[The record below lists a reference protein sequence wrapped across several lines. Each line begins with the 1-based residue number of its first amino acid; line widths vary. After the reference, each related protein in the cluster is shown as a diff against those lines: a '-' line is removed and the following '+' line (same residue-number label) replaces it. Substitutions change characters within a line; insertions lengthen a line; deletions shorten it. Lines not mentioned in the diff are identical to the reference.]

1 MDSSSASVGSRSQS
15 SSSVACRSHQASRVG
30 GGLLVDRRVGEQ
42 RPLAELGGRLEALD
56 LEQLG
61 QLPLQR
67 RLAPRLPFRAPSSA
81 ATLSE
86 NGTPSTILSKPDP
99 MLFRQIIH
107 EDLGCA
113 SYLVG
118 DPAPGVAAVVDPQWD
133 IDPYLN
139 LARLHGVRIEHVL
152 ETHNHADH
160 VSGHGRLAR
169 ATGATI
175 HVSELAEAEYEH
187 EPFADGWTLE
197 LGEAVSIEAIH
208 TPGHRPEH
216 TSFLLRDAER
226 GGDPVAVLSGDSLFV
241 GDVAR
246 PDLAVEPR
254 EGAAGIFRSLHER
267 LLALPD
273 EVEVW
278 PGHLGGSL
286 CGSSGIDLK
295 TSSTIG
301 FERRHN
307 RALAFADEAEFVED
321 AVASI
326 GERPPNVEHIVALN
340 RGPLI
345 ESIGSPARLTP
356 RRFEAAI
363 AAGAFA
369 VDSRTNEQ
377 FDEAHIP
384 GAISA
389 SAYDTG
395 FATKVAQVVPPD
407 GEVVVVAASDGN
419 ELEAAELLAAV
430 GLRVRGFLGGGMS
443 AWRAEERPVA
453 RIEPIGPERAG
464 RSCSR
469 ATSHRWSS
477 TCAAPASTPTGHIA
491 GSLHIPYGE
500 LARRLDELPRDR
512 ALATICKGGK
522 RSGLAAS
529 VLQREGFET
538 IHVARGGVGTWKTE
552 GRPVETRS
560 ACVGDHPGRGS
571 T

>member
-1 MDSSSASVGSRSQS
+1 
-15 SSSVACRSHQASRVG
+15 
-30 GGLLVDRRVGEQ
+30 
-42 RPLAELGGRLEALD
+42 
-56 LEQLG
+56 
-61 QLPLQR
+61 
-67 RLAPRLPFRAPSSA
+67 
-81 ATLSE
+81 
-86 NGTPSTILSKPDP
+86 
-99 MLFRQIIH
+99 MLFRQVIH

-118 DPAPGVAAVVDPQWD
+118 DSTAGVAAVVDPQWD
-133 IDPYLN
+133 VDPYLN

-169 ATGATI
+169 ASGATI
-175 HVSELAEAEYEH
+175 HINELAGAEYEH
-187 EPFADGWTLE
+187 ESLADGWSLE
-197 LGEAVSIEAIH
+197 LGGGVSIEAIH

-246 PDLAVEPR
+246 PDLAVDPC

-307 RALAFADEAEFVED
+307 KALVIEDEAEFVED

-363 AAGAFA
+363 ASGAFA

-377 FDEAHIP
+377 FDEAHIA
-384 GAISA
+384 GSISA

-395 FATKVAQVVPPD
+395 FATKVAQVVPAE

-453 RIEPIGPERAG
+453 RIEPIGPEELAQRLEGEDPPLVLDVRGAG
-464 RSCSR
+464 EY
-469 ATSHRWSS
+469 
-477 TCAAPASTPTGHIA
+477 AAGHIA
-491 GSLHIPYGE
+491 DSLHIPYGE
-500 LARRLDELPRDR
+500 LARRLEELPRDR
-512 ALATICKGGK
+512 PLATICKGGK

-529 VLQREGFET
+529 VLQREGFQV
-538 IHVARGGVGTWKTE
+538 IHVARGGVGTWVSE
-552 GRPVETRS
+552 GRPVDGG
-560 ACVGDHPGRGS
+560 AVPA
-571 T
+571 

>member
-1 MDSSSASVGSRSQS
+1 
-15 SSSVACRSHQASRVG
+15 
-30 GGLLVDRRVGEQ
+30 
-42 RPLAELGGRLEALD
+42 
-56 LEQLG
+56 
-61 QLPLQR
+61 
-67 RLAPRLPFRAPSSA
+67 
-81 ATLSE
+81 
-86 NGTPSTILSKPDP
+86 

-118 DPAPGVAAVVDPQWD
+118 DPGSGAAAVVDPQWD
-133 IDPYLN
+133 VDPYLQ
-139 LARLHGVRIEHVL
+139 LARLHGLRIEHVL

-169 ATGATI
+169 AAGATI
-175 HVSELAEAEYEH
+175 HVHELAEAEYEH
-187 EPFADGWTLE
+187 EPFGDGWTLA
-197 LGEAVSIEAIH
+197 LGEEVTIEAVH

-216 TSFLLRDAER
+216 TSFVLRDAGR
-226 GGDPVAVLSGDSLFV
+226 GDGAVAVLSGDSLFV

-267 LLALPD
+267 LMSLPD

-307 RALAFADEAEFVED
+307 RALSFESEEDFVED
-321 AVASI
+321 AVSGVGA
-326 GERPPNVEHIVALN
+326 RPPNVEHIVGLN
-340 RGPLI
+340 RGPLVETI
-345 ESIGSPARLTP
+345 SSPARLTP
-356 RRFEAAI
+356 RRFEAAV
-363 AAGAFA
+363 AGGAIA

-389 SAYDTG
+389 SGYDTG
-395 FATKVAQVVPPD
+395 FATKVAQVVAPED
-407 GEVVVVAASDGN
+407 EVVVVAASDGN

-453 RIEPIGPERAG
+453 RIEPIGPEQLAELLASEFAPLLLDVRNAG
-464 RSCSR
+464 EF
-469 ATSHRWSS
+469 AE
-477 TCAAPASTPTGHIA
+477 AHIA

-500 LARRLDELPRDR
+500 LPRRLDELPRER
-512 ALATICKGGK
+512 PVATICKGGK

-538 IHVARGGVGTWKTE
+538 IHVARGGVGTWEAE
-552 GRPVETRS
+552 GRPVES
-560 ACVGDHPGRGS
+560 AEVPA
-571 T
+571 

>member
-1 MDSSSASVGSRSQS
+1 
-15 SSSVACRSHQASRVG
+15 
-30 GGLLVDRRVGEQ
+30 
-42 RPLAELGGRLEALD
+42 
-56 LEQLG
+56 
-61 QLPLQR
+61 
-67 RLAPRLPFRAPSSA
+67 
-81 ATLSE
+81 
-86 NGTPSTILSKPDP
+86 

-118 DPAPGVAAVVDPQWD
+118 DPGSGLAAVVDPQWD
-133 IDPYLN
+133 VEPYLQ
-139 LARLHGVRIEHVL
+139 LARLHGMRIEHVL

-169 ATGATI
+169 ASGATI
-175 HVSELAEAEYEH
+175 HVSELAGAEYEH
-187 EPFADGWTLE
+187 EPFADGWALE
-197 LGEAVSIEAIH
+197 LGDGLAIEAIH

-216 TSFLLRDAER
+216 TSFLLRDPAR

-246 PDLAVEPR
+246 PDLAIEPR
-254 EGAAGIFRSLHER
+254 EGAADIFRSLHER
-267 LLALPD
+267 LLSLPD

-286 CGSSGIDLK
+286 CGSSGISMR

-321 AVASI
+321 AVASL

-340 RGPLI
+340 RGPLL

-363 AAGAFA
+363 ANGALA

-395 FATKVAQVVPPD
+395 FATKVAQVAPPD
-407 GEVVVVAASDGN
+407 AELVVVAASDGN
-419 ELEAAELLAAV
+419 ELAAAELLAAV

-453 RIEPIGPERAG
+453 RIEPIGPAELAERLAG
-464 RSCSR
+464 EDPPLVLDVRR
-469 ATSHRWSS
+469 AAEH
-477 TCAAPASTPTGHIA
+477 AEAHIA

-500 LARRLDELPRDR
+500 LPRRLDELPRDR
-512 ALATICKGGK
+512 VLATICKGGK

-529 VLQREGFET
+529 VLQREGFAT
-538 IHVARGGVGTWKTE
+538 IHVARGGVGAWQRE
-552 GRPVETRS
+552 GRPVES
-560 ACVGDHPGRGS
+560 AEVPA
-571 T
+571 

>member
-1 MDSSSASVGSRSQS
+1 
-15 SSSVACRSHQASRVG
+15 
-30 GGLLVDRRVGEQ
+30 
-42 RPLAELGGRLEALD
+42 
-56 LEQLG
+56 
-61 QLPLQR
+61 
-67 RLAPRLPFRAPSSA
+67 
-81 ATLSE
+81 
-86 NGTPSTILSKPDP
+86 

-118 DPAPGVAAVVDPQWD
+118 DPGSGTALVVDPQWD
-133 IDPYLN
+133 IDPYLQ
-139 LARLHGVRIEHVL
+139 LSRLHGVRVEHVL

-175 HVSELAEAEYEH
+175 HVNRLAEAEYEH
-187 EPFADGWTLE
+187 EGFDHGWTLE
-197 LGEAVSIEAIH
+197 LGEDAVVEAIH

-216 TSFLLRDAER
+216 TCFLLRDPGR

-254 EGAAGIFRSLHER
+254 EGAAAIFRSLHGR

-307 RALAFADEAEFVED
+307 WALAIGDEAAFVED
-321 AVASI
+321 AVGSI

-340 RGPLI
+340 RGPLV
-345 ESIGSPARLTP
+345 ESIGAPARLAP
-356 RRFEAAI
+356 VALEGAI
-363 AAGAFA
+363 AAGAIA

-395 FATKVAQVVPPD
+395 FATKVAQVVPPEA
-407 GEVVVVAASDGN
+407 EVVIVAASDGN
-419 ELEAAELLAAV
+419 ELHAAELLAAV

-443 AWRAEERPVA
+443 AWRAEERPVE
-453 RIEPIGPERAG
+453 RIEAIGPEELAERLDGAG
-464 RSCSR
+464 QTGGEDGGGSEAPLVLDVRR
-469 ATSHRWSS
+469 DGEF
-477 TCAAPASTPTGHIA
+477 AAGHIP
-491 GSLHIPYGE
+491 GSLHIPFGDLPE
-500 LARRLDELPRDR
+500 RLGELPRDQPI
-512 ALATICKGGK
+512 ATICKGGK

-529 VLQREGFET
+529 ILQREGFDGVL
-538 IHVARGGVGTWKTE
+538 HVARGGVGTWQKE
-552 GRPVETRS
+552 GRPVE
-560 ACVGDHPGRGS
+560 GGH
-571 T
+571 

>member
-1 MDSSSASVGSRSQS
+1 
-15 SSSVACRSHQASRVG
+15 
-30 GGLLVDRRVGEQ
+30 L
-42 RPLAELGGRLEALD
+42 
-56 LEQLG
+56 
-61 QLPLQR
+61 
-67 RLAPRLPFRAPSSA
+67 
-81 ATLSE
+81 
-86 NGTPSTILSKPDP
+86 
-99 MLFRQIIH
+99 LFRQIIH

-118 DPAPGVAAVVDPQWD
+118 DPAAGVAAVVDPQWD
-133 IDPYLN
+133 IDPYVN

-152 ETHNHADH
+152 ETHTHADH

-169 ATGATI
+169 ASGAAI
-175 HVSELAEAEYEH
+175 HVNELSGAEHEH

-197 LGEAVSIEAIH
+197 LGDSVSIEAVH

-216 TSFLLRDAER
+216 TSFLLRDGER

-246 PDLAVEPR
+246 PDLAVDPR
-254 EGAAGIFRSLHER
+254 EGAASIFRSLHER

-286 CGSSGIDLK
+286 CGSFGIDLK

-307 RALAFADEAEFVED
+307 RALAIAEEAEFIEN
-321 AVASI
+321 AVTSL
-326 GERPPNVEHIVALN
+326 GERPPNVERIVALN

-356 RRFEAAI
+356 RRLEAAI

-395 FATKVAQVVPPD
+395 FATKVAQVVPPE
-407 GEVVVVAASDGN
+407 GEVVVIAASDGN

-430 GLRVRGFLGGGMS
+430 GVKVRGFLGGGMS

-453 RIEPIGPERAG
+453 RIEPIGPERLAG
-464 RSCSR
+464 LLEDDEPPLVLDVRG
-469 ATSHRWSS
+469 
-477 TCAAPASTPTGHIA
+477 AAEYVEGHIE

-500 LARRLDELPRDR
+500 LTRRLDELPRDR
-512 ALATICKGGK
+512 VLATICKGGK

-538 IHVARGGVGTWKTE
+538 IHVARGGVGTWAKE
-552 GRPVETRS
+552 GRPVES
-560 ACVGDHPGRGS
+560 GVVPA
-571 T
+571 

>member
-1 MDSSSASVGSRSQS
+1 
-15 SSSVACRSHQASRVG
+15 
-30 GGLLVDRRVGEQ
+30 
-42 RPLAELGGRLEALD
+42 
-56 LEQLG
+56 
-61 QLPLQR
+61 
-67 RLAPRLPFRAPSSA
+67 
-81 ATLSE
+81 
-86 NGTPSTILSKPDP
+86 

-118 DPAPGVAAVVDPQWD
+118 DPGSGAAAVIDPQWD

-139 LARLHGVRIEHVL
+139 LARLHGARIEHVL

-175 HVSELAEAEYEH
+175 HVSDLAEAEYEH
-187 EPFADGWTLE
+187 EPLADGWTLA
-197 LGEAVSIEAIH
+197 LGEEVTIEAIH

-216 TSFLLRDAER
+216 TSFLLRDSGR
-226 GGDPVAVLSGDSLFV
+226 GEGPVAVLTGDSLFV

-246 PDLAVEPR
+246 PDLAIEPR
-254 EGAAGIFRSLHER
+254 DGAVGIFRSLHER

-307 RALAFADEAEFVED
+307 RALAFDDEAAFVED
-321 AVASI
+321 AVASL
-326 GERPPNVEHIVALN
+326 GERPPNIEHIVALN
-340 RGPLI
+340 RGPLV
-345 ESIGSPARLTP
+345 EAIGSPARLTA

-363 AAGAFA
+363 AEGAIA

-377 FDEAHIP
+377 FDEAHIA

-407 GEVVVVAASDGN
+407 AEVVVVAASDGN

-443 AWRAEERPVA
+443 AWRAEERPVR
-453 RIEPIGPERAG
+453 RIELVDLEQL
-464 RSCSR
+464 
-469 ATSHRWSS
+469 
-477 TCAAPASTPTGHIA
+477 AALLASEFAPLLLDVRGEGEFAECHVP
-491 GSLHIPYGE
+491 GSLHIPYGQ
-500 LARRLDELPRDR
+500 LLDRLDELPRER
-512 ALATICKGGK
+512 PVATICKGGK

-538 IHVARGGVGTWKTE
+538 IHVAHGGVGTWQQE
-552 GRPVETRS
+552 GRPVET
-560 ACVGDHPGRGS
+560 AEVPA
-571 T
+571 

>member
-1 MDSSSASVGSRSQS
+1 
-15 SSSVACRSHQASRVG
+15 
-30 GGLLVDRRVGEQ
+30 
-42 RPLAELGGRLEALD
+42 
-56 LEQLG
+56 
-61 QLPLQR
+61 
-67 RLAPRLPFRAPSSA
+67 
-81 ATLSE
+81 
-86 NGTPSTILSKPDP
+86 

-118 DPAPGVAAVVDPQWD
+118 DSDSGVAAVVDPQWD
-133 IDPYLN
+133 IDPYLQ

-169 ATGATI
+169 ATGARI

-187 EPFADGWTLE
+187 EPLRDGSVVE
-197 LGEAVSIEAIH
+197 LGEGVTIEAIH

-216 TSFLLRDAER
+216 TSFLLRDAAR

-267 LLALPD
+267 LLSLPD

-307 RALAFADEAEFVED
+307 EALAIEDEEAFVEE
-321 AVASI
+321 AVSTL

-345 ESIGSPARLTP
+345 EAIGSPARLTP

-363 AAGAFA
+363 AEGALA

-395 FATKVAQVVPPD
+395 FATKVAQVVPPEA
-407 GEVVVVAASDGN
+407 EVVVVAASDGN
-419 ELEAAELLAAV
+419 ELAAAELLAAV
-430 GLRVRGFLGGGMS
+430 GLGVRGFLGGGMS
-443 AWRAEERPVA
+443 AWRAEERPVQ
-453 RIEPIGPERAG
+453 RIEPIGPEDLARRLEGEEPPLVLDVRGAEEY
-464 RSCSR
+464 
-469 ATSHRWSS
+469 AE
-477 TCAAPASTPTGHIA
+477 GHVP
-491 GSLHIPYGE
+491 GSLHVPYGE
-500 LARRLDELPRDR
+500 LPRRLADLPRGR
-512 ALATICKGGK
+512 CLATICKGGK

-538 IHVARGGVGTWKTE
+538 IHVARGGVGTWRAE
-552 GRPVETRS
+552 GRPVET
-560 ACVGDHPGRGS
+560 ADVPA
-571 T
+571 